1 MTCTSTQERM
11 SALLAG
17 AVGPRERLDIEGHAG
32 RCGRCATAYR
42 DLVATSVALDRAYA
56 PLRVRSASLS
66 PARVRLALR
75 ISQPVPASFRFSRI
89 TARISEF
96 GLAAAVTAF
105 AFVGAGSIAPQHAI
119 VDEAVAVESVTPT
132 HVSAGPDDRYF
143 FRWLRLDRYAPVSD
157 VLDPAVTPK
166 AYGDDENPPATQE
179 RSGLL
184 R

>member
-1 MTCTSTQERM
+1 VTCTSAQERM

-75 ISQPVPASFRFSRI
+75 MPQPVPASFRFSRI
-89 TARISEF
+89 AARINEF

-105 AFVGAGSIAPQHAI
+105 AFVGAGSVAQQPAI
-119 VDEAVAVESVTPT
+119 VDEAIAVEAVAPT
-132 HVSAGPDDRYF
+132 HITAGPDDRYF
-143 FRWLRLDRYAPVSD
+143 FRWLRLDRYTPVSD
-157 VLDPAVTPK
+157 VLDPAVSPK
-166 AYGDDENPPATQE
+166 AYAAEETQPATQE

>member
-1 MTCTSTQERM
+1 LTCTSAQERM

-17 AVGPRERLDIEGHAG
+17 AVGPRERLDIEAHAG

-66 PARVRLALR
+66 PARVRLAIR
-75 ISQPVPASFRFSRI
+75 TPQQIPASFRFSRV
-89 TARISEF
+89 TARINEF

-105 AFVGAGSIAPQHAI
+105 AFVGIGSFAPQPAI
-119 VDEAVAVESVTPT
+119 VDEAVAVEAVAPT
-132 HVSAGPDDRYF
+132 HITAGQDDRYF
-143 FRWLRLDRYAPVSD
+143 FRWLRLDRYTPVSD
-157 VLDPAVTPK
+157 VLDPAVSPK
-166 AYGDDENPPATQE
+166 AYAAEEAQPATHE